1 MVDEKNSDRAG
12 KLRRG
17 GRKLGTPNKK
27 SPAVTKAIKF
37 IVRKSLKQIPD
48 NQLFEG
54 DSYDFLVVIY
64 KDMRQPFQTR
74 MDAARAA
81 INHERPRL
89 QSSTVQHS
97 GTLTL
102 ESLVTEA
109 IKNPPSE

>member
-1 MVDEKNSDRAG
+1 MVDEKNSAKRT
-12 KLRRG
+12 KFG
-17 GRKLGTPNKK
+17 GRKRGTPNKK
-27 SPAVTKAIKF
+27 SPALTSAIKF

-48 NQLFEG
+48 GQLFEG
-54 DSYDFLVVIY
+54 DSYDFLVVVY

-74 MDAARAA
+74 MEAARAA

-109 IKNPPSE
+109 IKNPPAE